1 MGKIKTKRK
10 TEKKRKL
17 ENRTSPKQTPRTG
30 ICAQQMERGKHEKSL
45 KRTDKDENQE
55 SFHGLIL
62 GIELQIVRVLQWNP
76 IHIGVGL
83 HK

>member
-1 MGKIKTKRK
+1 
-10 TEKKRKL
+10 
-17 ENRTSPKQTPRTG
+17 
-30 ICAQQMERGKHEKSL
+30 MERGKHEKSL